1 MCGIIGYVGPR
12 KVVPVIIGG
21 LRKLEYRG
29 YDSAGMAIIEKGEL
43 VVVKKKGKLKALE
56 EAVAGTEYSATTGIG
71 HTRWATHGKV
81 EDRNAHPQVDCH
93 GNIAVIHNGIIEN
106 YQALREELI
115 HKGHVFVSETDTEV
129 ISHLLEEQIDAG
141 ADLLDAARKTALQ
154 LDGAYAFL
162 VLAKAFPGRIVAVR
176 KLSPLVLG
184 VGDGEMILGS
194 DTPALLEYTNRIIPL
209 HDGDIVE
216 INEKGYSFT
225 SLEDGHVLERSPMT
239 VQWNAAAAEK
249 QGFKHF
255 MLKEIYE
262 QPVVI
267 RDTLYGRLDIESGHV
282 ELEEFNGQPIPDHI
296 SIVAAGTSYHASRV
310 GKYLLEQL
318 ARIPTDVSFSSE
330 YRYQQPIVRPG
341 TMGIAVT
348 QSGETIDTLAALRLQ
363 RELGATV
370 VSITNRPEST
380 VSRESDVTFVTQAG
394 LEIGVAATKSFMAQ
408 LIAFYLIALNF
419 GQRNG
424 TLDVETSAHY
434 ASQLSSLSQKCE
446 QLLEYVGVM
455 ERIARKFYQVR
466 DMIYVGRG
474 VNYPIALEGALKMKE
489 ISYIHAEGYAAG
501 ELKHGPIALLD
512 QDVPVVGLLPQGA
525 LYEKIYSNLQESI
538 ARESPL
544 VVLADK
550 TDTRAQGIATDFIP
564 MPSVEELFSPVV
576 YSLPLQLLAYYTAD
590 RKGLDVDQPRNLA
603 KSVTVE

>member
-12 KVVPVIIGG
+12 KVVPVIIEG

-56 EAVAGTEYSATTGIG
+56 EAVAGREYTATTGIG

-106 YQALREELI
+106 YEVLREELI
-115 HKGHVFVSETDTEV
+115 RKGHVFVSETDTEV
-129 ISHLLEEQIDAG
+129 ISHLMEEQIDAG
-141 ADLLDAARKTALQ
+141 VDLVDAARKTALQ
-154 LDGAYAFL
+154 LDGAFAFL

-176 KLSPLVLG
+176 RLSPLVLG

-209 HDGDIVE
+209 HDGDVVE
-216 INEKGYSFT
+216 INEKGYLFF
-225 SLEDGHVLERSPMT
+225 SLEDGRSLDRPPMT

-249 QGFKHF
+249 QGYKHF

-267 RDTLYGRLDIESGHV
+267 RDTLYGRLDIESGRV
-282 ELEEFNGQPIPDHI
+282 ELEEFKDQPIPDQI

-318 ARIPTDVSFSSE
+318 ARIPTEVSFSSE
-330 YRYQQPIVRPG
+330 YRYQKPIVRPG

-363 RELGATV
+363 RDLGARV
-370 VSITNRPEST
+370 VAITNRPEST

-424 TLDVETSAHY
+424 TLDVEASVHC

-446 QLLEYVGVM
+446 QVLEYVGLM
-455 ERIARKFYQVR
+455 EKIARKFYAVR

-550 TDTRAQGIATDFIP
+550 RDSRAQGIATDFIP
-564 MPSVEELFSPVV
+564 MPPVEELFSPVI
-576 YSLPLQLLAYYTAD
+576 YSVPLQLLAYYTAD

>member
-12 KVVPVIIGG
+12 KVVPVIMEG

-29 YDSAGMAIIEKGEL
+29 YDSAGMAILEKGEL

-56 EAVAGTEYSATTGIG
+56 EAVAGTDYEATTGIG

-81 EDRNAHPQVDCH
+81 EDRNAHPQIDCK

-106 YQALREELI
+106 YQVLRDELI
-115 HKGHVFVSETDTEV
+115 RRGHVFTSETDTEV
-129 ISHLLEEQIDAG
+129 IAHLIEEQIGAG
-141 ADLLDAARKTALQ
+141 VDLADAARKTALQ
-154 LDGAYAFL
+154 LDGAFAFL
-162 VLAKAFPGRIVAVR
+162 VLAKAFPDRIVAVR
-176 KLSPLVLG
+176 RLSPLVLG

-209 HDGDIVE
+209 HDGDVVE
-216 INEKGYSFT
+216 INKAGYSFT
-225 SLEDGHVLERSPMT
+225 SLEDGHVLDRPPMT

-249 QGFKHF
+249 QGYKHF

-267 RDTLYGRLDIESGHV
+267 RDTLYGRLDIENGRV
-282 ELEEFNGQPIPDHI
+282 DLEEFRNQPVPEQI

-310 GKYLLEQL
+310 GKYLLERL
-318 ARIPTDVSFSSE
+318 AHIPTEVSFSSE
-330 YRYQQPIVRPG
+330 YRYQEPIVRPG

-370 VSITNRPEST
+370 VAITNRPEST
-380 VSRESDVTFVTQAG
+380 VSRESNVTFVTQAG

-408 LIAFYLIALNF
+408 LIAFYLMALNF

-424 TLDVETSAHY
+424 SLDEETSAHY

-446 QLLEYVGVM
+446 QVLEYVGVM
-455 ERIARKFYQVR
+455 EKIARKFYQVR

-525 LYEKIYSNLQESI
+525 LYEKVYSNLQESI

-550 TDTRAQGIATDFIP
+550 RDSRAQGIATDFIP
-564 MPSVEELFSPVV
+564 MPPVEELFSPVV
-576 YSLPLQLLAYYTAD
+576 YALPLQLLAYYTAD

>member
-12 KVVPVIIGG
+12 KVVPVIMEG

-29 YDSAGMAIIEKGEL
+29 YDSAGMAILEKGEL
-43 VVVKKKGKLKALE
+43 VVVKRKGKLKALE
-56 EAVAGTEYSATTGIG
+56 EAVAGTDYEATTGIG

-81 EDRNAHPQVDCH
+81 EDRNAHPQIDCK

-106 YQALREELI
+106 YQVLRDELVRR
-115 HKGHVFVSETDTEV
+115 GHVFTSETDTEV
-129 ISHLLEEQIDAG
+129 IAHLIEEQIGAG
-141 ADLLDAARKTALQ
+141 VDLADAARKTALQ
-154 LDGAYAFL
+154 LDGAFAFL
-162 VLAKAFPGRIVAVR
+162 VLAKAFPDRIVAVR
-176 KLSPLVLG
+176 RLSPLVLG

-209 HDGDIVE
+209 HDGDVVE
-216 INEKGYSFT
+216 INKAGYSFT
-225 SLEDGHVLERSPMT
+225 SLEDGHVLDRPPMT

-249 QGFKHF
+249 QGYKHF

-267 RDTLYGRLDIESGHV
+267 RDTLYGRLDIENGRV
-282 ELEEFNGQPIPDHI
+282 DLEEFRNQPVPEQI

-310 GKYLLEQL
+310 GKYLLERL
-318 ARIPTDVSFSSE
+318 AHIPTEVSFSSE
-330 YRYQQPIVRPG
+330 YRYQEPIVRPG

-370 VSITNRPEST
+370 VAITNRPEST
-380 VSRESDVTFVTQAG
+380 VSRESNVTFVTQAG

-408 LIAFYLIALNF
+408 LIAFYLMALSF

-424 TLDVETSAHY
+424 SLDEETSAHY
-434 ASQLSSLSQKCE
+434 AFQLSSLSQKCE
-446 QLLEYVGVM
+446 QVLEYGGVM
-455 ERIARKFYQVR
+455 EKIARKFYQVR

-525 LYEKIYSNLQESI
+525 LYEKVYSNLQESI

-550 TDTRAQGIATDFIP
+550 RDSRAQGIATDFIP
-564 MPSVEELFSPVV
+564 MPPVEELFSPVV
-576 YSLPLQLLAYYTAD
+576 YALPLQLLAYYTAD

>member
-12 KVVPVIIGG
+12 KAVSVIIEG

-29 YDSAGMAIIEKGEL
+29 YDSAGMAIIEQGEL
-43 VVVKKKGKLKALE
+43 VVAKRKGKLKALE
-56 EAVAGTEYSATTGIG
+56 EALTGTDYTAVTGIG

-93 GNIAVIHNGIIEN
+93 GELAVIHNGIIEN
-106 YQALREELI
+106 YQILREELTG
-115 HKGHVFVSETDTEV
+115 KGHVFVSETDTEV
-129 ISHLLEEQIDAG
+129 IPHMIE
-141 ADLLDAARKTALQ
+141 DLLLAGDGLVEAARKTALQ
-154 LDGAYAFL
+154 LEGAYAFL
-162 VLAKAFPGRIVAVR
+162 VLSKRFPDRVVAVR

-194 DTPALLEYTNRIIPL
+194 DTPALLQYTKRIIPL
-209 HDGDIVE
+209 HDGDVVE
-216 INEKGYSFT
+216 ITEKGYSFF
-225 SLEDGHVLERSPMT
+225 SLDDGHALDRSPMT
-239 VQWNAAAAEK
+239 VEWNASAAEK
-249 QGFKHF
+249 QGYKHF
-255 MLKEIYE
+255 MLKEIHE

-267 RDTLYGRLDIESGHV
+267 RDTLYGRLDIDSGRV
-282 ELEEFNGQPIPDHI
+282 ELEEFRNCPVPAQI

-310 GKYLLEQL
+310 GKYLLEQI
-318 ARIPTDVSFSSE
+318 AGIPTEVSFSSE
-330 YRYQQPIVRPG
+330 YRYQRPIVRPD

-363 RELGATV
+363 RDLGARV
-370 VSITNRPEST
+370 VAITNRPEST

-394 LEIGVAATKSFMAQ
+394 IEIGVAATKSFMAQ
-408 LIAFYLIALNF
+408 LIAFYLLAVYFAQQKGSLHE
-419 GQRNG
+419 
-424 TLDVETSAHY
+424 DVSIHY
-434 ASQLSSLSQKCE
+434 ASQLSGLSDRCE
-446 QLLEYVGVM
+446 QVLEYAGVM
-455 ERIARKFYQVR
+455 EKIARKFYEVH

-512 QDVPVVGLLPQGA
+512 QDVPVVGLLPQGD
-525 LYEKIYSNLQESI
+525 LYEKIFSNLQESI

-544 VVLADK
+544 VVLADRK
-550 TDTRAQGIATDFIP
+550 DSRAQSIATDFIP
-564 MPSVEELFSPVV
+564 MPPVEELFSPVV
-576 YSLPLQLLAYYTAD
+576 YTLPLQLLAYYTAD

>member
-12 KVVPVIIGG
+12 KAVPVIIEG

-29 YDSAGMAIIEKGEL
+29 YDSAGMAILEKGEL
-43 VVVKKKGKLKALE
+43 VVVKKRGKLKALE
-56 EAVAGTEYSATTGIG
+56 DAIKGNEYTATTGMG
-71 HTRWATHGKV
+71 HTRWATHGRV
-81 EDRNAHPQVDCH
+81 EDRNAHPHLDCK
-93 GNIAVIHNGIIEN
+93 GTIAVIHNGIIEN
-106 YQALREELI
+106 YEVLRDDLI
-115 HKGHVFVSETDTEV
+115 QRGHVFVSETDTEV

-154 LDGAYAFL
+154 LDGAFAFL
-162 VLAKAFPGRIVAVR
+162 VLAKAFPGRIVAIR

-184 VGDGEMILGS
+184 VGDGEMIIGS
-194 DTPALLEYTNRIIPL
+194 DTPALLEYTHRIIPL
-209 HDGDIVE
+209 HDGDVVE
-216 INEKGYSFT
+216 INEQGYAFY
-225 SLEDGHVLERSPMT
+225 SLEDGHAFDRKPMT
-239 VQWNAAAAEK
+239 VQWNASAAEK
-249 QGFKHF
+249 QGYKHF
-255 MLKEIYE
+255 MLKEIHE

-267 RDTLYGRLDIESGHV
+267 RDTLYGRIDMDSGHV
-282 ELEEFNGQPIPDHI
+282 ELEEFQGQPVPDRI
-296 SIVAAGTSYHASRV
+296 SIVAAGTSYHAARV
-310 GKYLLEQL
+310 GKYLLEEL
-318 ARIPTDVSFSSE
+318 ARIPTEVSFSSE
-330 YRYQQPIVRPG
+330 YRYQRPIVRPG

-363 RELGATV
+363 RSLGAKV
-370 VSITNRPEST
+370 VAITNRPEST

-446 QLLEYVGVM
+446 QVLEYAGIM
-455 ERIARKFYQVR
+455 ETIARKFYKVH

-512 QDVPVVGLLPQGA
+512 EDVPVVGILPQGV

-538 ARESPL
+538 ARDSPL

-550 TDTRAQGIATDFIP
+550 KDKRAQSIATDFIP
-564 MPSVEELFSPVV
+564 MPPVEELFSPVV
-576 YSLPLQLLAYYTAD
+576 YLLPLQLLAYYTAD
-590 RKGLDVDQPRNLA
+590 GKGLDVDQPRNLA

>member
-12 KVVPVIIGG
+12 KVVPVIIEG

-56 EAVAGTEYSATTGIG
+56 KAVAGKEYDATTGIG

-93 GNIAVIHNGIIEN
+93 GNVAVIHNGIIEN
-106 YQALREELI
+106 YEVLRNELI
-115 HKGHVFVSETDTEV
+115 RRGHVFVSETDTEV
-129 ISHLLEEQIDAG
+129 ISHLMEEQIDAG
-141 ADLLDAARKTALQ
+141 VDLVDAARKTALQ
-154 LDGAYAFL
+154 LDGAFAFL
-162 VLAKAFPGRIVAVR
+162 VLAKAFPDRIVAVR
-176 KLSPLVLG
+176 RLSPLVLG
-184 VGDGEMILGS
+184 VGDGELILGS

-209 HDGDIVE
+209 HDGDVVE
-216 INEKGYSFT
+216 INKKGYSFT
-225 SLEDGHVLERSPMT
+225 SLEDGCALDRPPMT

-249 QGFKHF
+249 QGYKHF

-282 ELEEFNGQPIPDHI
+282 DLEEFKDQPIPDQI

-310 GKYLLEQL
+310 GKYLLEQM
-318 ARIPTDVSFSSE
+318 AHIPTEVSFSSE
-330 YRYQQPIVRPG
+330 YRYQKPLVRPG

-370 VSITNRPEST
+370 VAITNRPEST
-380 VSRESDVTFVTQAG
+380 VSRESNVTFVTQAG

-408 LIAFYLIALNF
+408 LIAFYLLAMNF

-424 TLDVETSAHY
+424 SLDEETSAHY
-434 ASQLSSLSQKCE
+434 ASQLASLSQKCE
-446 QLLEYVGVM
+446 QVLEYVGVM
-455 ERIARKFYQVR
+455 EKIARKFYQVR

-550 TDTRAQGIATDFIP
+550 RDTRAQGIATDFIP
-564 MPSVEELFSPVV
+564 MPPVEELFSPAV

>member
-1 MCGIIGYVGPR
+1 
-12 KVVPVIIGG
+12 
-21 LRKLEYRG
+21 
-29 YDSAGMAIIEKGEL
+29 
-43 VVVKKKGKLKALE
+43 
-56 EAVAGTEYSATTGIG
+56 
-71 HTRWATHGKV
+71 
-81 EDRNAHPQVDCH
+81 VDCK
-93 GNIAVIHNGIIEN
+93 GTIAVIHNGIIEN
-106 YQALREELI
+106 YQVLRDNLI
-115 HKGHVFVSETDTEV
+115 QRGHVFVSETDTEV

-154 LDGAYAFL
+154 LDGAFAFL
-162 VLAKAFPGRIVAVR
+162 VLAKAFPGRIVAIR

-194 DTPALLEYTNRIIPL
+194 DTPALLEYTHRIIPL
-209 HDGDIVE
+209 HDGDVVE
-216 INEKGYSFT
+216 INDKGYAFY
-225 SLEDGHVLERSPMT
+225 SLEDGHAFDRTPMT

-249 QGFKHF
+249 QGYKHF
-255 MLKEIYE
+255 MLKEIHE

-267 RDTLYGRLDIESGHV
+267 RDTLYGRIDIDSGHV
-282 ELEEFNGQPIPDHI
+282 ELEEFQGQPVPDRI

-310 GKYLLEQL
+310 GKYLLEEL
-318 ARIPTDVSFSSE
+318 ARIPTEVSFSSE
-330 YRYQQPIVRPG
+330 YRYQRPIVRPG

-363 RELGATV
+363 RSLGAKV
-370 VSITNRPEST
+370 VAITNRPEST

-424 TLDVETSAHY
+424 TLDAEASAHY

-446 QLLEYVGVM
+446 QVLEYAGIM
-455 ERIARKFYQVR
+455 ETIARKLYKVH

-512 QDVPVVGLLPQGA
+512 QDVPVVGILPQGV

-538 ARESPL
+538 ARDSPL

-550 TDTRAQGIATDFIP
+550 KDKRAQGIATDFIP

-576 YSLPLQLLAYYTAD
+576 YSVPLQLLAYYTAD
-590 RKGLDVDQPRNLA
+590 GKGLDVDQPRNLA

>member
-12 KVVPVIIGG
+12 KVVPVIIEG

-56 EAVAGTEYSATTGIG
+56 DAVVGHEYTATTGIG

-81 EDRNAHPQVDCH
+81 EDRNAHPQVDCR
-93 GNIAVIHNGIIEN
+93 GSIAVIHNGIIEN
-106 YQALREELI
+106 YQTLREELVR
-115 HKGHVFVSETDTEV
+115 KGHTFKSETDTEV
-129 ISHLLEEQIDAG
+129 IAHLMEEQIDAG
-141 ADLLDAARKTALQ
+141 ADVREAARKTALQ
-154 LDGAYAFL
+154 LEGAFAFL
-162 VLAKAFPGRIVAVR
+162 VLAKAFPGRIIAVR

-184 VGDGEMILGS
+184 VGNGEMILGS

-209 HDGDIVE
+209 HDGDVVE
-216 INEKGYSFT
+216 INEKGYFFS
-225 SLEDGHVLERSPMT
+225 SLEDGRSLDRPPMT

-249 QGFKHF
+249 QGYKHF

-267 RDTLYGRLDIESGHV
+267 RDTLYGRLDIENGRV
-282 ELEEFNGQPIPDHI
+282 DLEEFRNQPIPDRI

-310 GKYLLEQL
+310 GKYLLEEL
-318 ARIPTDVSFSSE
+318 ARIPTEVSFSSE
-330 YRYQQPIVRPG
+330 YRYQKPIVRPG

-363 RELGATV
+363 RELGAKV
-370 VSITNRPEST
+370 VAITNRPEST

-424 TLDVETSAHY
+424 TLDAETSVHF

-446 QLLEYVGVM
+446 QVLEYVGVM
-455 ERIARKFYQVR
+455 EKIARKFYQVR

-474 VNYPIALEGALKMKE
+474 VNYPLALEGALKMKE

-512 QDVPVVGLLPQGA
+512 QDVPVVGILPQGA
-525 LYEKIYSNLQESI
+525 LYEKVYSNLQESI

-550 TDTRAQGIATDFIP
+550 KDDRAQSIATDFIP
-564 MPSVEELFSPVV
+564 MPSVEELFSPIV
-576 YSLPLQLLAYYTAD
+576 YALPLQLLAYYTAD

>member
-12 KVVPVIIGG
+12 KAVSVIIEG

-29 YDSAGMAIIEKGEL
+29 YDSAGMAIIEQGEL
-43 VVVKKKGKLKALE
+43 VVAKRKGKLKALE
-56 EAVAGTEYSATTGIG
+56 EALIGTDYTAVTGIG

-93 GNIAVIHNGIIEN
+93 GELAVIHNGIIEN
-106 YQALREELI
+106 YQILREELAS
-115 HKGHVFVSETDTEV
+115 KGHAFVSETDTEV
-129 ISHLLEEQIDAG
+129 IPHMIE
-141 ADLLDAARKTALQ
+141 DLLSTGEDLVEAARKTALR
-154 LDGAYAFL
+154 LEGAYAFL
-162 VLAKAFPGRIVAVR
+162 VLSKRFPDRVVAVR

-194 DTPALLEYTNRIIPL
+194 DTPALLQYTKRIIPL
-209 HDGDIVE
+209 HDGDVVE
-216 INEKGYSFT
+216 ITEKGYSFV
-225 SLEDGHVLERSPMT
+225 SLDDGHALDRSPMT
-239 VQWNAAAAEK
+239 VEWNASAAEK
-249 QGFKHF
+249 QGYKHF
-255 MLKEIYE
+255 MLKEIHE

-267 RDTLYGRLDIESGHV
+267 RDTLYGRLDIDSGRV
-282 ELEEFNGQPIPDHI
+282 ELEEFRNCPVPAQI

-310 GKYLLEQL
+310 GKYLLEQV
-318 ARIPTDVSFSSE
+318 AGIPTEVSFSSE
-330 YRYQQPIVRPG
+330 YRYQRPIVRPG

-363 RELGATV
+363 RDLGARV
-370 VSITNRPEST
+370 VAITNRPEST

-394 LEIGVAATKSFMAQ
+394 IEIGVAATKSFMAQ
-408 LIAFYLIALNF
+408 LIAFYLLAVYFAQQKGSLPE
-419 GQRNG
+419 
-424 TLDVETSAHY
+424 DVSIHY
-434 ASQLSSLSQKCE
+434 ASQLSGLSDRCE
-446 QLLEYVGVM
+446 QVLEYAGVM
-455 ERIARKFYQVR
+455 EKIARKFYEVH

-512 QDVPVVGLLPQGA
+512 QDVPVVGLLPQGD
-525 LYEKIYSNLQESI
+525 LYEKIFSNLQESI

-544 VVLADK
+544 VVLADRK
-550 TDTRAQGIATDFIP
+550 DGRAQSIATDFIP
-564 MPSVEELFSPVV
+564 MPPVEELFSPVV
-576 YSLPLQLLAYYTAD
+576 YTLPLQLLAYYTAD

>member
-12 KVVPVIIGG
+12 KVVPVIIEG

-29 YDSAGMAIIEKGEL
+29 YDSAGMAILEKGEL

-56 EAVAGTEYSATTGIG
+56 EAVAGKEYDATTGIG

-93 GNIAVIHNGIIEN
+93 GNVAVIHNGIIEN
-106 YQALREELI
+106 YEVLRDELI
-115 HKGHVFVSETDTEV
+115 RKGHLFMSETDTEV
-129 ISHLLEEQIDAG
+129 ISHLMEEQIDTG
-141 ADLLDAARKTALQ
+141 VDLVDAARNTALQ
-154 LDGAYAFL
+154 LDGAFAFL
-162 VLAKAFPGRIVAVR
+162 VLAKAFPDRIVAVR
-176 KLSPLVLG
+176 RLSPLVLG

-194 DTPALLEYTNRIIPL
+194 DTPALLEYTNHIIPL
-209 HDGDIVE
+209 HDGDVVE
-216 INEKGYSFT
+216 INKKGYSFT
-225 SLEDGHVLERSPMT
+225 SLEDGHVLDRPPMT

-249 QGFKHF
+249 QGYKHF

-282 ELEEFNGQPIPDHI
+282 DLEEFKDQPIPDQI

-310 GKYLLEQL
+310 GKYLLEQM
-318 ARIPTDVSFSSE
+318 AHIPTEVSFSSE
-330 YRYQQPIVRPG
+330 YRYQKPLVRPG

-370 VSITNRPEST
+370 VAITNRPEST
-380 VSRESDVTFVTQAG
+380 VSRESNVTFVTQAG

-408 LIAFYLIALNF
+408 LIAFYLMAMNF

-424 TLDVETSAHY
+424 TLDEETSAHY
-434 ASQLSSLSQKCE
+434 ASQLASLSQKCE
-446 QLLEYVGVM
+446 QVLEYVGVM
-455 ERIARKFYQVR
+455 EKIARKFYQVH

-550 TDTRAQGIATDFIP
+550 RDTRAQGIATDFIP
-564 MPSVEELFSPVV
+564 MPPVEELFSPVV

>member
-12 KVVPVIIGG
+12 KVVPVIMEG

-29 YDSAGMAIIEKGEL
+29 YDSAGMAILEKGEL
-43 VVVKKKGKLKALE
+43 VVVKKKGKLKVLE
-56 EAVAGTEYSATTGIG
+56 EAVAGREYEARTGIG

-81 EDRNAHPQVDCH
+81 EDRNAHPQVDCR
-93 GNIAVIHNGIIEN
+93 GDVAVIHNGIIEN
-106 YQALREELI
+106 YEVLRDDLV
-115 HKGHVFVSETDTEV
+115 HRGHVFVSETDTEV
-129 ISHLLEEQIDAG
+129 IAHLMEEQIGAG
-141 ADLLDAARKTALQ
+141 VGLVDAARKTALQ
-154 LDGAYAFL
+154 LDGAFAFL
-162 VLAKAFPGRIVAVR
+162 VLAKAFPDRVVAVR
-176 KLSPLVLG
+176 RLSPLVLG

-194 DTPALLEYTNRIIPL
+194 DTPALLEYTNHIIPL
-209 HDGDIVE
+209 HDGDVVE
-216 INEKGYSFT
+216 INKQGYSFT
-225 SLEDGHVLERSPMT
+225 SLEDGHVLDRPPMT

-249 QGFKHF
+249 QGYKHF

-267 RDTLYGRLDIESGHV
+267 RDTLYGRLDIESGRV
-282 ELEEFNGQPIPDHI
+282 DLEEFRDQPVPDQI

-310 GKYLLEQL
+310 GKYLLERL
-318 ARIPTDVSFSSE
+318 ARIPTEVSFSSE
-330 YRYQQPIVRPG
+330 YRYQDPIVRPG

-370 VSITNRPEST
+370 VAITNRPEST
-380 VSRESDVTFVTQAG
+380 VSRESNVTFVTQAG

-408 LIAFYLIALNF
+408 LIAFYLMALNF

-424 TLDVETSAHY
+424 SLDEETSIHY
-434 ASQLSSLSQKCE
+434 ASQLSSLSQECE
-446 QLLEYVGVM
+446 QVLEYVGVM
-455 ERIARKFYQVR
+455 EKIARKFYEVR

-525 LYEKIYSNLQESI
+525 LHEKVYSNLQESI

-550 TDTRAQGIATDFIP
+550 RDTRAQGIATDFIP
-564 MPSVEELFSPVV
+564 MPPVEELFSPVV

>member
-12 KVVPVIIGG
+12 KAVPVIIEG

-29 YDSAGMAIIEKGEL
+29 YDSAGMAILEKGEL
-43 VVVKKKGKLKALE
+43 VVVKKRGKLKALE
-56 EAVAGTEYSATTGIG
+56 EVLEGNEYTATVGVG

-81 EDRNAHPQVDCH
+81 EDRNAHPQVDCK
-93 GNIAVIHNGIIEN
+93 GEVAIIHNGIIEN
-106 YQALREELI
+106 YQILREELI
-115 HKGHVFVSETDTEV
+115 KRGHVFVSETDTEV
-129 ISHLLEEQIDAG
+129 IAHLMEEQIAAG
-141 ADLLDAARKTALQ
+141 LALREAARQTALQ
-154 LDGAYAFL
+154 LDGAFAFL
-162 VLAKAFPGRIVAVR
+162 VLARAFPDRIVAVR

-184 VGDGEMILGS
+184 VGEGEMILGS
-194 DTPALLEYTNRIIPL
+194 DTPALLEYTHRIIPL
-209 HDGDIVE
+209 HDGDMVE
-216 INEKGYSFT
+216 IDRQGYSIS
-225 SLEDGHVLERSPMT
+225 SLEDGSPVHRVPMT
-239 VQWNAAAAEK
+239 VEWNATAAEK
-249 QGFKHF
+249 QGYKHF
-255 MLKEIYE
+255 MLKEINE

-267 RDTLYGRLDIESGHV
+267 RDTLYGRISVDSGHV
-282 ELEEFNGQPIPDHI
+282 ELEEFNNLPVPERI

-310 GKYLLEQL
+310 GKYLLEEL
-318 ARIPTDVSFSSE
+318 ARIPTEVSFSSE
-330 YRYQQPIVRPG
+330 YRYQRPIVHPG
-341 TMGIAVT
+341 MMGIAVT

-370 VSITNRPEST
+370 VAITNRPEST

-394 LEIGVAATKSFMAQ
+394 IEIGVAATKSFMAQ

-424 TLDVETSAHY
+424 TLDVETSLHY

-446 QLLEYVGVM
+446 QVLEYAGIM
-455 ERIARKFYQVR
+455 ETIARKLYKVH

-538 ARESPL
+538 ARDSPL
-544 VVLADK
+544 IVLADK
-550 TDTRAQGIATDFIP
+550 KDKRAQGIATDYIP

-590 RKGLDVDQPRNLA
+590 GKGLDVDQPRNLA

>member
-12 KVVPVIIGG
+12 KVVPVIMEG

-29 YDSAGMAIIEKGEL
+29 YDSAGMAILEKGEL

-56 EAVAGTEYSATTGIG
+56 EAVAGREYDATTGIG

-81 EDRNAHPQVDCH
+81 EDRNAHPQEDCR

-106 YQALREELI
+106 YEVLRDDLI
-115 HKGHVFVSETDTEV
+115 RRGHVFVSETDTEV
-129 ISHLLEEQIDAG
+129 IAHLMEEQIDAG
-141 ADLLDAARKTALQ
+141 VDLVDAARKTALQ
-154 LDGAYAFL
+154 LDGAFAFL
-162 VLAKAFPGRIVAVR
+162 VLAKAFPDRIVAVR
-176 KLSPLVLG
+176 RLSPLVLG

-194 DTPALLEYTNRIIPL
+194 DTPALLEYTNHIIPL
-209 HDGDIVE
+209 HDGDVVE
-216 INEKGYSFT
+216 INKQGYSFT
-225 SLEDGHVLERSPMT
+225 SLEDGHVLDRPPMT

-249 QGFKHF
+249 QGYKHF

-282 ELEEFNGQPIPDHI
+282 DLEEFRAQPVPEQI

-310 GKYLLEQL
+310 GKYLLERL
-318 ARIPTDVSFSSE
+318 ARIPTEVSFSSE
-330 YRYQQPIVRPG
+330 YRYQEPIVRPG

-370 VSITNRPEST
+370 VAITNRPEST
-380 VSRESDVTFVTQAG
+380 VSRESNVTFVTQAG

-408 LIAFYLIALNF
+408 LIAFYLMALNF

-424 TLDVETSAHY
+424 SLDEETSVHY

-446 QLLEYVGVM
+446 QVLEYVGVM
-455 ERIARKFYQVR
+455 EKIARKFYQVR

-525 LYEKIYSNLQESI
+525 LYEKVYSNLQESI

-550 TDTRAQGIATDFIP
+550 RDSRAQGIATDFIP
-564 MPSVEELFSPVV
+564 MPPVEELFSPVV